1 MAKAT
6 YYYKP
11 DTEIQKRG
19 EQIGLETLV
28 VHALTY
34 EY

>member
-6 YYYKP
+6 YYYISDAKV
-11 DTEIQKRG
+11 QKHG
-19 EQIGLETLV
+19 DQTGLETLV

-34 EY
+34 EC